1 MTTVNI
7 TCKDYQFGTQIFK
20 SRTTIKHTTLFLA
33 EPPPLIAMGPKV
45 VPPPAKAVPRIVPP
59 PPRPVLPKEHA
70 HGRGGGP
77 GPLQPGR
84 VTPGSW
90 KAAGPLPAG
99 RVVVDDPI
107 SFEEV
112 DRAPAAQKMEI
123 EQEKEKEKEKD
134 IGKATSME
142 METAVEKD
150 IIMEK
155 ATSMEMDPAVEKDII
170 MEKATSMEMEPA
182 VEKDIIM
189 TAMESEESI
198 DQATGL
204 RAKSASARAPVS
216 LRRFQ
221 QGVGESDPDP
231 TGFFI
236 PINYMIN
243 QQVVRENRLTGSGT
257 MDTPTPNHDDPSPLE
272 SSDWRPSGYVPTR
285 APLSD
290 TSPAE

>member
-1 MTTVNI
+1 
-7 TCKDYQFGTQIFK
+7 
-20 SRTTIKHTTLFLA
+20 
-33 EPPPLIAMGPKV
+33 MGPKV
-45 VPPPAKAVPRIVPP
+45 VPPPAKAVPAKAVSRIVR
-59 PPRPVLPKEHA
+59 PPRPVLPKVHA
-70 HGRGGGP
+70 HGRGGGGP

-90 KAAGPLPAG
+90 KAAGPLPVG
-99 RVVVDDPI
+99 RVVAEEDPI

-112 DRAPAAQKMEI
+112 DKAPLAQEMEI
-123 EQEKEKEKEKD
+123 EKEKEKEKEKE

-155 ATSMEMDPAVEKDII
+155 ATSMEMEPAVEKDII

-182 VEKDIIM
+182 VEKDNM
-189 TAMESEESI
+189 EKATSMEMESAVEKDMETVTSMEMETVVEKELETATESEENI

-204 RAKSASARAPVS
+204 RAKSAAAQAPVS

-221 QGVGESDPDP
+221 RGVGESDAA
-231 TGFFI
+231 GFFI
-236 PINYMIN
+236 PINYGIN
-243 QQVVRENRLTGSGT
+243 WQAVRESRLTRAGSGT
-257 MDTPTPNHDDPSPLE
+257 MDTPTSNHDDPSPLE

>member
-1 MTTVNI
+1 M
-7 TCKDYQFGTQIFK
+7 
-20 SRTTIKHTTLFLA
+20 
-33 EPPPLIAMGPKV
+33 
-45 VPPPAKAVPRIVPP
+45 VPPPAKAVLAKAVPRIVR
-59 PPRPVLPKEHA
+59 PPRPVLPKVHA
-70 HGRGGGP
+70 HGRGGGGP

-90 KAAGPLPAG
+90 KAAGPLPVG
-99 RVVVDDPI
+99 RVVAEDPI

-112 DRAPAAQKMEI
+112 DKAPLAQEMEI
-123 EQEKEKEKEKD
+123 EKEKEKEKEKE

-155 ATSMEMDPAVEKDII
+155 ATSMEMESAVEKD
-170 MEKATSMEMEPA
+170 METATSMEMETV
-182 VEKDIIM
+182 VEKELE
-189 TAMESEESI
+189 TATESEENI

-204 RAKSASARAPVS
+204 RAKSAAAQAPVS

-221 QGVGESDPDP
+221 RGVGESDAA
-231 TGFFI
+231 GFFI
-236 PINYMIN
+236 PINYGIN
-243 QQVVRENRLTGSGT
+243 WQAVRESRLTRAGSGT

-272 SSDWRPSGYVPTR
+272 SSDWRPSGYVLTR